1 MNWEKLKSS
10 ARATSQNHNFP
21 SLCELG
27 KAWKCSLRPNSKTQI
42 LDLLM
47 NWEKLCPDLSSTV
60 ANKMGNLRKTGRISN
75 LTWWLRHFI
84 LNFKNLPTNWEKYV
98 FNWKKRGFWLFKMP
112 ATRDSEVNE
121 TILEKVKVAIGLWL
135 QTFQFFFKKQKLF
148 NQN

>member
-60 ANKMGNLRKTGRISN
+60 ANKIGNLRKTGRISN
-75 LTWWLRHFI
+75 LT
-84 LNFKNLPTNWEKYV
+84 
-98 FNWKKRGFWLFKMP
+98 
-112 ATRDSEVNE
+112 
-121 TILEKVKVAIGLWL
+121 
-135 QTFQFFFKKQKLF
+135 
-148 NQN
+148 